1 VFASVVHIKDNYPIT
16 NDVLDLFI
24 ENVEVTLN
32 ACCCFYNNDSNREFF
47 RQMSVSFVENALSRG
62 NVLINE
68 FIDAG
73 VKGISITRED
83 LDLLCS
89 EAIYATDEWIDAI
102 SKIELSENKGYIY
115 GWRELLCTS
124 PLDTFIG

>member
-1 VFASVVHIKDNYPIT
+1 
-16 NDVLDLFI
+16 
-24 ENVEVTLN
+24 
-32 ACCCFYNNDSNREFF
+32 
-47 RQMSVSFVENALSRG
+47 MSFVENALSRG

-73 VKGISITRED
+73 VKGTSITRED

-89 EAIYATDEWIDAI
+89 EAIYAVDEWIDAI

-124 PLDTFIG
+124 PLDALIG

>member
-1 VFASVVHIKDNYPIT
+1 
-16 NDVLDLFI
+16 
-24 ENVEVTLN
+24 
-32 ACCCFYNNDSNREFF
+32 
-47 RQMSVSFVENALSRG
+47 MSVSFVENALSRG

-73 VKGISITRED
+73 VKEYPLREKIWIYYVQRQ
-83 LDLLCS
+83 L
-89 EAIYATDEWIDAI
+89 YATDEWIDAI

-124 PLDTFIG
+124 PLDAFIG

>member
-1 VFASVVHIKDNYPIT
+1 IT

-32 ACCCFYNNDSNREFF
+32 ACRCFYNNDSNREFF

-89 EAIYATDEWIDAI
+89 EAIYATD
-102 SKIELSENKGYIY
+102 
-115 GWRELLCTS
+115 
-124 PLDTFIG
+124 